1 MPEAAQFD
9 ALTAEFYEGWLHY
22 HPDLALRAGVPV
34 AGRLLP
40 VPEDE
45 DLVGLKGWLEE
56 LLLGLD
62 EIAFDGLDADR
73 QLDWELLAGAARVEH
88 RELSCGDWR
97 RRDPLGYLPIAT
109 LEWLTGAPD
118 AAPRGTLARLL
129 GDLPEHLRRAQVQL
143 RAAAPGPAPLLVRVA
158 AREAQRACDH
168 LRALA
173 RGPRPHRDGD
183 GQAGLAA
190 PLASAAAALA
200 GYHHF
205 LTDELAPR
213 ARGVLGRGVEHLGLR
228 LREVHFIDCD
238 PAAGCEPITRA
249 LERAQAALSEAD
261 ATAVGGQAP
270 LPADGGYHLAAI
282 DPAGGHRLPRRF
294 ANDASW
300 AQGWQLYL
308 RRRGAEGAP
317 GGAPAPGSRLAAP
330 GELLLLGG
338 LDLDLQRG
346 RIDGE
351 QALASLA
358 RLGLEGPAAEARVAQ
373 LARHPG
379 DALAGVLGWRLLE
392 QVRDRQG
399 VGAGLAAPAWP
410 ALLASYGAIPLP
422 LMLRYGLGQAPWQA
436 AWDAVLGT

>member
-1 MPEAAQFD
+1 MPETAEFD

-40 VPEDE
+40 VQADE
-45 DLVGLKGWLEE
+45 ELVGLKGWLEE

-62 EIAFDGLDADR
+62 EIDFHALDADR

-88 RELSCGDWR
+88 RELAGGGWR
-97 RRDPLGYLPIAT
+97 RRDPLGYLPLAV
-109 LEWLTGAPD
+109 LEWLSGTPD
-118 AAPRGTLARLL
+118 AAPHGTLARLL
-129 GDLPEHLRRAQVQL
+129 GDLPDHLRQAQVQL
-143 RAAAPGPAPLLVRVA
+143 RAAAPGLAPLLVRVA
-158 AREAQRACDH
+158 AREAQRACEH

-173 RGPRPHRDGD
+173 RGPQPHCDADGH
-183 GQAGLAA
+183 AELAE
-190 PLASAAAALA
+190 PLESAAAALT

-205 LTDELAPR
+205 LTAELAPR
-213 ARGVLGRGVEHLGLR
+213 TRGTLGRGVEHLGLR
-228 LREVHFIDCD
+228 LCEVHFIDCD

-249 LERAQAALSEAD
+249 LERASAALSDAD
-261 ATAVGGQAP
+261 ATPAGGPAS
-270 LPADGGYHLAAI
+270 LSADGGYHLAAT
-282 DPAGGHRLPRRF
+282 AAARGHRLPRRF

-300 AQGWQLYL
+300 ALGRQLYL
-308 RRRGAEGAP
+308 NGR
-317 GGAPAPGSRLAAP
+317 GAPAPGSRPAAP
-330 GELLLLGG
+330 REQLLLAR
-338 LDLDLQRG
+338 LDLDLHRG
-346 RIDGE
+346 RIDDG

-392 QVRDRQG
+392 QVQDRL
-399 VGAGLAAPAWP
+399 GADAGPGAPPWR

-422 LMLRYGLGQAPWQA
+422 LVVRYGLGQAAWQA

>member
-1 MPEAAQFD
+1 MPEAAEFD

-40 VPEDE
+40 VQEDE

-62 EIAFDGLDADR
+62 EIDFHALDADR

-88 RELSCGDWR
+88 RELCGGGWR
-97 RRDPLGYLPIAT
+97 RRDPLGYLPLAE
-109 LEWLTGAPD
+109 LEWLSGTTD
-118 AAPRGTLARLL
+118 AAPHGTLARLL
-129 GDLPEHLRRAQVQL
+129 GELPEHLRQAQVQL
-143 RAAAPGPAPLLVRVA
+143 RVAAPGLGPLLVRVA
-158 AREAQRACDH
+158 AREAQRACEH

-173 RGPRPHRDGD
+173 RGPRPHRDAG
-183 GQAGLAA
+183 GHVGLAE
-190 PLASAAAALA
+190 PLESAAAALA

-205 LTDELAPR
+205 LTAELAPR
-213 ARGVLGRGVEHLGLR
+213 ARGALGRGVEHLGLR
-228 LREVHFIDCD
+228 LCEVHFIDCD

-249 LERAQAALSEAD
+249 LERASAALSDAD
-261 ATAVGGQAP
+261 ATAGQAP
-270 LPADGGYHLAAI
+270 LPADGGYHLAAT
-282 DPAGGHRLPRRF
+282 DAARGHRLPRRF

-300 AQGWQLYL
+300 ALGRQLYL
-308 RRRGAEGAP
+308 GRRGAQGAP
-317 GGAPAPGSRLAAP
+317 GPRLAESR
-330 GELLLLGG
+330 ELLLLAQ
-338 LDLDLQRG
+338 LDLDLHRG
-346 RIDGE
+346 RIDDK

-373 LARHPG
+373 VARHPG

-399 VGAGLAAPAWP
+399 ADAGPGAPAWR

-422 LMLRYGLGQAPWQA
+422 LVLRYGLGQAAWQA

>member
-1 MPEAAQFD
+1 MPEAAEFD

-40 VPEDE
+40 VQEDE
-45 DLVGLKGWLEE
+45 DLLGLKGWLEE

-62 EIAFDGLDADR
+62 EIDFHALDADR

-88 RELSCGDWR
+88 RELSGGGWR
-97 RRDPLGYLPIAT
+97 RRDPLGYLPLAV
-109 LEWLTGAPD
+109 LEWLSGTPD
-118 AAPRGTLARLL
+118 AAPHGTLARLL
-129 GDLPEHLRRAQVQL
+129 GELPEHLRQAQVQL
-143 RAAAPGPAPLLVRVA
+143 RVAAPGLAPLLVRVA

-168 LRALA
+168 LRVLA

-183 GQAGLAA
+183 GHAGLAQ
-190 PLASAAAALA
+190 PLECAAAALA

-213 ARGVLGRGVEHLGLR
+213 ARGALGRGAEHLGLR
-228 LREVHFIDCD
+228 LCEVHFIECD

-249 LERAQAALSEAD
+249 LEWAQAAVTDAD
-261 ATAVGGQAP
+261 ATPAGGQAP
-270 LPADGGYHLAAI
+270 VSAEGGYHLAAT
-282 DPAGGHRLPRRF
+282 DAARGHRLPRRF

-300 AQGWQLYL
+300 ALSWQLYL
-308 RRRGAEGAP
+308 SGRGAP
-317 GGAPAPGSRLAAP
+317 GGAPGSRLAAP
-330 GELLLLGG
+330 REQLLLAR
-338 LDLDLQRG
+338 LDLDLHRG
-346 RIDGE
+346 RIDDE
-351 QALASLA
+351 QALVSLA

-399 VGAGLAAPAWP
+399 AGAGPGAPAWR

-422 LMLRYGLGQAPWQA
+422 LVLRYGLGQAPWQA